1 MRHPRKSILK
11 PVQAD
16 SAFGWYLLMG
26 RGQTPLKSNRRGFGV
41 FRCGT

>member
-16 SAFGWYLLMG
+16 SAS
-26 RGQTPLKSNRRGFGV
+26 RTTPTTTQAQTPLKSNPTSFGV